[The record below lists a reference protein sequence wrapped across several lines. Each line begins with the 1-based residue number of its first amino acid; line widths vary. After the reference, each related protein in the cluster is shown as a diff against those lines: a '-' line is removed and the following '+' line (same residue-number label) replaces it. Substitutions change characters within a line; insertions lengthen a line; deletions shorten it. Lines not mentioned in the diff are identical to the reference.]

1 MPKSVGLLEQ
11 AEKAYKHEAIIGSD
25 EKTVRGEENF
35 KIIGAEV
42 LSCKRLRDAGIVSV
56 AAPLSKRI
64 PMSMLSLAIAE
75 LPCVSRSL
83 ASRAAGNWIEEGRE
97 VVGLDRRTAEELVLA
112 AVFGLFAATDV
123 SVPYCS
129 EVFAT
134 DSSNAKGAFTEKTV
148 DQPLAE
154 TIWLGG
160 DKKGTYTMLDPLRGQ
175 SSEALEKTQTMKQCR
190 WILVTLRRFWTL
202 LLTLLRFA
210 VGPAHSPRRLQ
221 HEVLEYVPQLIWP
234 QVPTMT
240 WRAQNFSIGFSR

>member
-1 MPKSVGLLEQ
+1 M
-11 AEKAYKHEAIIGSD
+11 EAIIGSD

-83 ASRAAGNWIEEGRE
+83 ASRAAGNWISILMYRRCMCCLLSRVFAFGNKSIEEGRE

-134 DSSNAKGAFTEKTV
+134 DSSNAKGAGSQRQTV
-148 DQPLAE
+148 DQLLAE
-154 TIWLGG
+154 NHVAGWRQEGHLHDARPSYEGN
-160 DKKGTYTMLDPLRGQ
+160 PQRP
-175 SSEALEKTQTMKQCR
+175 
-190 WILVTLRRFWTL
+190 WRRH
-202 LLTLLRFA
+202 R
-210 VGPAHSPRRLQ
+210 P
-221 HEVLEYVPQLIWP
+221 
-234 QVPTMT
+234 
-240 WRAQNFSIGFSR
+240 